1 MISSS
6 LIKATV
12 SSLPCAGVC
21 PTCGSAQGYVYESGT
36 VGLCDGCI
44 DVLLGVAELPGR
56 VTARYRDD
64 SDEIDTAVED
74 DEAINLSEDEGDD
87 HDHDDHN
94 AHPVTASPPSHASL
108 QSIDLHTTDGFEI
121 CEHCGAAMH
130 LSAEE
135 VYKQGRH
142 GSHLYSATKYNCSAG
157 HTVCLNCVAAHDG
170 CPLCIEAE
178 GGDEDLSYL
187 DC

>member
-1 MISSS
+1 MISSSAASS

-12 SSLPCAGVC
+12 SSLPCGLC
-21 PTCGSAQGYVYESGT
+21 PSCGSAQGHVYESGT

-64 SDEIDTAVED
+64 DSDDIDTAAED
-74 DEAINLSEDEGDD
+74 DEAINLSEDEDEGDD

-94 AHPVTASPPSHASL
+94 AHPVAASPPSHASL

-121 CEHCGAAMH
+121 CEHCGAA
-130 LSAEE
+130 
-135 VYKQGRH
+135 
-142 GSHLYSATKYNCSAG
+142 TKHHCSAG
-157 HTVCLNCVAAHDG
+157 HVVCLGCMAAHSG